1 MWKIIFLFCVK
12 VNDREVYFVDD
23 EPIKTQITVFP
34 DYLFCH
40 LNLIPST
47 ANLKQKMQSWLN
59 WFYLSSFIDEK

>member
-34 DYLFCH
+34 DYLFCQ

-59 WFYLSSFIDEK
+59 WLLLKFID